1 MSTTQ
6 TGSPTP
12 GPTAGR
18 TTGTAIGP
26 ATGTT
31 GPLRADGLHVVKA
44 HGTGNDFVV
53 LVDPDDTYPL
63 APAVVAAL
71 CDRRRGLGADGVIR
85 AVRADVDGTD
95 GWFMDHV
102 NSDGSTALMCGNGV
116 RVMAHCLVDA
126 GLVEA
131 GTATLPVMSRSG
143 PRPVRLVA
151 GGYPVYSVDMGPV
164 GVDPVPVAVVVRS
177 AEGERR
183 LPGLRVDVG
192 NPHVVVDVG
201 PGHAVDGVL
210 LLDRPS
216 MRDRGNELGVGHLA
230 RVGTV
235 DTLHPVLGHEDR
247 LGVDLE
253 RPEGGGGVGGEE
265 RVARTRSEDHDPT
278 VLEVAHRLA
287 ADVGLGHLGD
297 RDRGLH
303 PGDRAGLLE
312 GILKGQGVENRGQHP
327 HVVARGPVHAG
338 GGAGEAAVNVA
349 AAHDDGHLHPAIG
362 HQLDLL
368 RDGADPVWIRAV
380 LEVAHEG
387 LTRQLEKDPAEL
399 RPPVRRIL

>member
-6 TGSPTP
+6 TGSRTP
-12 GPTAGR
+12 GPTAG
-18 TTGTAIGP
+18 TT
-26 ATGTT
+26 TGTT

-53 LVDPDDTYPL
+53 VVDPDDTYPL
-63 APAVVAAL
+63 EPAVVAAL

-102 NSDGSTALMCGNGV
+102 NSDGSSALMCGNGV

-164 GVDPVPVAVVVRS
+164 GVDLVPVAVVVRS
-177 AEGERR
+177 PEAERR

-201 PGHAVDGVL
+201 PGDAVDRVL

-216 MRDRGNELGVGHLA
+216 IDPEPVDGANVEVMGRLGTGEVPGTGYLQMRVHERGVGETLSCGTGA
-230 RVGTV
+230 VAAAAAASLRASVTQWTIDVPGGRLRVR
-235 DTLHPVLGHEDR
+235 LRRREDK
-247 LGVDLE
+247 GII
-253 RPEGGGGVGGEE
+253 G
-265 RVARTRSEDHDPT
+265 SELTGPA
-278 VLEVAHRLA
+278 E
-287 ADVGLGHLGD
+287 
-297 RDRGLH
+297 
-303 PGDRAGLLE
+303 
-312 GILKGQGVENRGQHP
+312 
-327 HVVARGPVHAG
+327 VVARGVVDHAWLDR
-338 GGAGEAAVNVA
+338 VA
-349 AAHDDGHLHPAIG
+349 L
-362 HQLDLL
+362 
-368 RDGADPVWIRAV
+368 
-380 LEVAHEG
+380 
-387 LTRQLEKDPAEL
+387 
-399 RPPVRRIL
+399 